1 MEAAIAR
8 IMQLVSPIRF
18 RVAIDKWLRNNNHAK
33 YNANVRI
40 ATIAES
46 VLVIARSMGS
56 AIRRIVIIIAESMKS
71 FLLLAGRILVP
82 TGADSAIGSVS
93 VVLGEVTSVTVA
105 RSSGIGRWN

>member
-1 MEAAIAR
+1 M
-8 IMQLVSPIRF
+8 
-18 RVAIDKWLRNNNHAK
+18 
-33 YNANVRI
+33 RI

-82 TGADSAIGSVS
+82 TGAGSAIGSVS
-93 VVLGEVTSVTVA
+93 VVLGEVTSFTVA
-105 RSSGIGRWN
+105 RSSGIGTWN

>member
-1 MEAAIAR
+1 MQATITR

-46 VLVIARSMGS
+46 ALVIARSMGS
-56 AIRRIVIIIAESMKS
+56 AIRKIVIIIADSMKS
-71 FLLLAGRILVP
+71 FLLPVGRILVP
-82 TGADSAIGSVS
+82 TDAGSAIGSVS

-105 RSSGIGRWN
+105 RSSGIGMWN